1 MVEHWKHRRPGEV
14 ASESQLER
22 ERKRMLAR
30 VYPSSREELVRLVA
44 ESKVKPRRL
53 AGDSQDDR
61 T

>member
-1 MVEHWKHRRPGEV
+1 
-14 ASESQLER
+14 
-22 ERKRMLAR
+22 MLAR
-30 VYPSSREELVRLVA
+30 LYPSSREELVRLVA